1 MAERLRQRLTA
12 PPCPAP
18 RPTTCRTG
26 RSHTPE
32 GAPSRDDDR
41 HATHHAALRLLGP
54 HRPGHPRRAL
64 LLRPRSPEDCHDD
77 VIAEASRST
86 GPARFY
92 RLPPGEKRDILAQA
106 IARLYP
112 TEGS

>member
-1 MAERLRQRLTA
+1 MTTYWKAVRPDGTDFHTGSVLWA
-12 PPCPAP
+12 PPA
-18 RPTTCRTG
+18 
-26 RSHTPE
+26 
-32 GAPSRDDDR
+32 
-41 HATHHAALRLLGP
+41 
-54 HRPGHPRRAL
+54 GHVG
-64 LLRPRSPEDCHDD
+64 DD